1 MKKIL
6 TAVCAVIGILCGGL
20 VNYFGHYNTMILAFT
35 IIMVLT
41 YLTEWMKA
49 LYEKKKNPATGIK
62 GILKMTMM
70 IVVVGFSHIL
80 QLLIEDKVPIRDIAV
95 MFFICE
101 LSLTLLGNAGILIPL
116 PEQLKSVLLKLQGKN
131 QTESSDSSPGATS
144 DQTKST

>member
-70 IVVVGFSHIL
+70 IVVV
-80 QLLIEDKVPIRDIAV
+80 LITLVSLYLKMDIIFV
-95 MFFICE
+95 TIY
-101 LSLTLLGNAGILIPL
+101 II
-116 PEQLKSVLLKLQGKN
+116 
-131 QTESSDSSPGATS
+131 
-144 DQTKST
+144 